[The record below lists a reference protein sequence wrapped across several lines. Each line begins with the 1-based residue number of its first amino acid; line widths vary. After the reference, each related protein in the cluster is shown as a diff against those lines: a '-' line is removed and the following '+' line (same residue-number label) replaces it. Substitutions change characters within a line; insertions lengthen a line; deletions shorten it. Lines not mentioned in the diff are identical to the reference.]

1 MIISNI
7 IGGLGNQMFQYATG
21 RALSINVKQS
31 LTLDISGFNSYPL
44 HNGFELQR
52 VFKLPSSIA
61 SESDI
66 AKVIGR
72 FPALAIR
79 IGLPSKYLKL
89 IAGQNYIKEPSFA
102 YWDGLL
108 KLSGNYY
115 LDGYWQSEKYFK
127 DFSEQ
132 IRRDFVFRSE
142 ITDANKSTALQIKD
156 SCSVSCHIRRGDYIT
171 NIKAYHTHG
180 VCSLDY
186 YVNSIN
192 LIKAR
197 LVNPR
202 FFIFSDDQ
210 DWVKSNI
217 TFPENSVFVDGNHG
231 TDSFRDMQL
240 MSLCKHHIV
249 ANSSFSWWGAWLN
262 PNESK
267 IIIAPKKWFSVDI
280 DDSDLIPDSWIRL

>member
-7 IGGLGNQMFQYATG
+7 IGGLGNQMFQFATG
-21 RALSINVKQS
+21 RALSIHTKQS
-31 LTLDISGFNSYPL
+31 LALDISGFNSYPL

-52 VFKLPSSIA
+52 VFKLPSSVA

-79 IGLPSKYLKL
+79 IGLPSKYCKL
-89 IAGQNYIKEPSFA
+89 IARHNYIKEPSFK

-108 KLSGNYY
+108 ELPGNHY

-142 ITDANKSTALQIKD
+142 MTEANKSIALQIKD
-156 SCSVSCHIRRGDYIT
+156 SCSVSCHIRRGDYVA
-171 NIKAYHTHG
+171 NIKAYQTHG

-186 YVNSIN
+186 YANSID
-192 LIKAR
+192 LIRAK
-197 LVNPR
+197 LISPR

-210 DWVKSNI
+210 DWVKSNL
-217 TFPENSVFVDGNHG
+217 TFPENSVFVGGNHG
-231 TDSFRDMQL
+231 IHSFRDMQL
-240 MSLCKHHIV
+240 MSLCKHHII

-267 IIIAPKKWFSVDI
+267 IIIAPKKWFSVAI
-280 DDSDLIPDSWIRL
+280 DDGDLIPDSWIRL